1 MIRSMTGF
9 GEASTERDGVHY
21 SIEVRS
27 LNGKYFKST
36 IRLPDEL
43 QGLEPELEATMRRRL
58 TRGTVTLIG
67 RCTDATDS
75 AAQAINSQA
84 LARYLDQIREAQRSS
99 DGDDLQINIGTI
111 LTLPGVLQPD
121 VDDEAR
127 LAQAREVF
135 GALLERAIEQLLEM
149 RGKEGALLL
158 DDLRSQARVIGERLA
173 EIRERTPD
181 VVKEYEERL
190 RARINSMLEDAG
202 LQVEAGDLIR
212 EIAVFAERS
221 DIAEEVTRL
230 SGHMQQ
236 FEELLQNEESRSIG
250 RTLDFVA
257 QEMLREAN
265 TIASK
270 SSDVP
275 IARAI
280 VEVKSAIDRIKEQVQ
295 NVE

>member
-1 MIRSMTGF
+1 MTGF

-21 SIEVRS
+21 AIEVRS

-43 QGLEPELEATMRRRL
+43 QGLEPELEASMRRRL
-58 TRGTVTLIG
+58 MRGSVTLIG

-75 AAQAINSQA
+75 AAQTINSKA
-84 LARYLDQIREAQRSS
+84 LARYLDQIREAQSATS
-99 DGDDLQINIGTI
+99 GDDFQINIGSI
-111 LTLPGVLQPD
+111 LMLPGVLQPPA
-121 VDDEAR
+121 DDEAR
-127 LAQAREVF
+127 LSRAREAF
-135 GALLERAIEQLLEM
+135 GEILDRAMEQLLEM
-149 RGKEGALLL
+149 RAKEGALLL
-158 DDLRSQARVIGERLA
+158 DDLRSQAEVIGERLK
-173 EIRERTPD
+173 EINARTPD

-190 RARINSMLEDAG
+190 RARIASMLEDAG
-202 LQVEAGDLIR
+202 LQVEANDLIR

-236 FEELLQNEESRSIG
+236 FDDLLRNEDGKSIG